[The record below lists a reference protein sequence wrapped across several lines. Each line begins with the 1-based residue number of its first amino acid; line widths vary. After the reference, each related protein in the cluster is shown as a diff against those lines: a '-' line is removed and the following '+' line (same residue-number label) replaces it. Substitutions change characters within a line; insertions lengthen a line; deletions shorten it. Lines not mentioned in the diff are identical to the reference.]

1 MDMDELVMAVD
12 LGGTQARIAL
22 IDRDL
27 EIRTRSVEPTR
38 AREGAEPVLGR
49 LIQRMDRLGSD
60 VGWDRI
66 PAIGVSAPGPLDPQR
81 GVILWVPNLPDWRD
95 IRLTER
101 LGRAVGRPVFLGN
114 DANTAALA
122 EHRLGSG
129 RGHSDMV
136 YITVSTGIGSG
147 IISDG
152 RLLLGHRGLAGEVGH
167 MILEPNGP
175 RCNCGSAGCL
185 EALASGTAIARQARD
200 LVAAGGET
208 FIAELACHDPDC
220 ITARLVHEAA
230 TGGDAVAVELLR
242 RAGTYLG
249 LGLVNLMRLFNPG
262 LVAIGGGVTNAGEFL
277 FAPMHAT
284 IRERIGEIYWQHCP
298 IGPPA
303 LGGDVCLKGA
313 AILAWDGLADR

>member
-22 IDRDL
+22 VDRDL
-27 EIRTRSVEPTR
+27 EILTRRVEPTQ
-38 AREGAEPVLGR
+38 AREGVESVLDT
-49 LIQRMDRLGSD
+49 LIRRMEKLGLD
-60 VGWDRI
+60 FGWDRI
-66 PAIGVSAPGPLDPQR
+66 RAVGVSAPGPLDPQR

-95 IRLTER
+95 IALTER

-129 RGHSDMV
+129 RGYSDMI
-136 YITVSTGIGSG
+136 YITISTGIGSG
-147 IISDG
+147 IISNG
-152 RLLLGHRGLAGEVGH
+152 RLLLGHEGLAGEVGH
-167 MILEPNGP
+167 MILEPDGP

-200 LVAAGGET
+200 LVTAGERT
-208 FIAELACHDPDC
+208 LIAEIVRGDLDR
-220 ITARLVHEAA
+220 ITAHLVHAA
-230 TGGDAVAVELLR
+230 AIDGDAIAVDLLR

-262 LVAIGGGVTNAGEFL
+262 LVAIGGGVTNAGDFL
-277 FAPMHAT
+277 FAPMHAA
-284 IRERIGEIYWQHCP
+284 IRERIGEIYWRRCL
-298 IGPPA
+298 IVPPA
-303 LGGDVCLKGA
+303 LGGDVCLTGA
-313 AILAWDGLADR
+313 AILAWDGLAAQ